1 MVRFL
6 PFLLLLLPSVASA
19 ITAPP
24 AVAARAWLVA
34 DLTSGHV
41 LTAQKADERFEPASL
56 TKLMTA
62 YVVFAAL
69 REKKLALTQQ
79 VPISLQAWRTPGAK
93 MFVDPKKP
101 VTVDE
106 LIRGMVVQSGNDACV
121 ALAEAVAGT
130 EEAFVRLMN
139 REAARL
145 GMKNSRFMNAS
156 GLPDARHYS
165 TARDL
170 YLLSAAL
177 IRDFPDEYASYYS
190 QKEYRYN
197 NVTQPNRNGL
207 LWVDPTVDG
216 VKSGHT
222 EAAGYCLIASS
233 RRNGR
238 RLLSVLLGAN
248 SEPARARESQKLL
261 NWGFQFYEAVRLFGA
276 NDVVRS
282 LDVWKGSQHSVKVG
296 VNRDLYVS
304 VPKGQSDRLKA
315 ELVSQQP
322 LTAPLA
328 KDQRVGT
335 LRVSFDE
342 APYAEYPLVALESVG
357 PAGLLGRSWDTLR
370 LWIKRFF

>member
-1 MVRFL
+1 MVRLFA
-6 PFLLLLLPSVASA
+6 LLWLVWPSVAFA
-19 ITAPP
+19 ATPPP
-24 AVAARAWLVA
+24 ALAARAWLVA

-41 LTAQKADERFEPASL
+41 LTARKADERFEPASL

-62 YVVFAAL
+62 YVVFDAL
-69 REKKLALTQQ
+69 REKKLSLTQQ
-79 VPISLQAWRTPGAK
+79 VPISTRAWRAPGAK

-106 LIRGMVVQSGNDACV
+106 LIHGMVVQSANDASI
-121 ALAEAVAGT
+121 ALAEAVAGS
-130 EEAFVRLMN
+130 EPAFVQLMN
-139 REAARL
+139 REATRL
-145 GMKNSRFMNAS
+145 GLANSRFMNAS
-156 GLPDARHYS
+156 GLPDAQHYS

-170 YLLSAAL
+170 YVLTAAL
-177 IRDFPDEYASYYS
+177 IRDFPDQYASYYA

-207 LWVDPTVDG
+207 LWMDPSVDG

-238 RLLSVLLGAN
+238 RLLSVVLGAS
-248 SEPARARESQKLL
+248 SEPGRARESQRLL
-261 NWGFQFYEAVRLFGA
+261 NWGFQFYEAVKLFGA
-276 NDVVRS
+276 NEVVRE
-282 LDVWKGSQHSVKVG
+282 LDVWKGSQDAVKVG
-296 VNRDLYVS
+296 VNRDLFVS

-322 LTAPLA
+322 LTAPLK

-335 LRVSFDE
+335 LRVSFED
-342 APYAEYPLVALESVG
+342 ATYAEYPLVALENVG